1 MTLAVLLGVAALFIG
16 ILGIWMTARGF
27 RSLRATR
34 LIAEEAAKAASISI
48 IAAAASRAVG
58 EVTGLTDDAAVNPAT
73 PRAHKRRFRFSL
85 RLKQPSG
92 FELVVGAGQHHPPT
106 DVPSWALRLMGSDD
120 AQRYT
125 WEWGAHLHQLV
136 EEGELRQAR
145 RDRRR
150 LALGAITMA
159 IALRVR
165 QVLRKAR

>member
-1 MTLAVLLGVAALFIG
+1 MISILLAIAALLVG
-16 ILGIWMTARGF
+16 ILGIWMTERGF

-34 LIAEEAAKAASISI
+34 LLAQETAKAATLNV
-48 IAAAASRAVG
+48 IAAAASRAIG
-58 EVTGLTDDAAVNPAT
+58 DDAGVIDDPAIDRGT
-73 PRAHKRRFRFSL
+73 SRARKRRFRLSL
-85 RLKQPSG
+85 RLTHPAG
-92 FELVVGAGQHHPPT
+92 FALILGNEQRRAPT

-145 RDRRR
+145 HDRRR
-150 LALGAITMA
+150 LALGAVTLA

-165 QVLRKAR
+165 KVLRKAR